1 MFFNSSL
8 YFSWGSLSVYSIPRY
23 TFFLPST
30 VSASYL
36 FQTLSLSLLY
46 SFSILI
52 NIFHEVL
59 YQSNLCLLLFFPHF
73 SLSLF
78 LISIF
83 LHSLNFISL
92 SLFFLFSFSHVSKL
106 SWAASSELCIKQYLR
121 SSCLRRS
128 RAIIRGNLNLITF
141 TAQTWIWFSLSVE
154 QRSKIKIFEERE
166 SRDLSC
172 FCPTGLS
179 VTRWIDYFFF
189 IWPYQQQKFATKHH
203 KKFQCRLIFLTKTHM
218 GWWWILKTHHQS
230 LFFNGLLKHII
241 II

>member
-1 MFFNSSL
+1 MRFSISL
-8 YFSWGSLSVYSIPRY
+8 ISVSYFS
-23 TFFLPST
+23 FLIS
-30 VSASYL
+30 
-36 FQTLSLSLLY
+36 LSLSFLFR
-46 SFSILI
+46 SFCTLWT
-52 NIFHEVL
+52 L
-59 YQSNLCLLLFFPHF
+59 
-73 SLSLF
+73 
-78 LISIF
+78 
-83 LHSLNFISL
+83 SL

-203 KKFQCRLIFLTKTHM
+203 KKFQCRLIFLTKT
-218 GWWWILKTHHQS
+218 K
-230 LFFNGLLKHII
+230 
-241 II
+241 